1 MWCFIQVLA
10 IIYVF
15 WLVVSKLTTDVLTKG
30 KKRSKHLLHNK
41 FLFKTSVDVLTE
53 SKKRSKHLLHNKFLF
68 KTSVDVLTEG
78 KERSKHLLIRWTIS
92 EHNLYSNIVLIILI
106 ICILIRN
113 IYLFEFQ
120 VYIVSFTCSYQSC
133 APHFVQVSEF
143 STSLR
148 DF

>member
-15 WLVVSKLTTDVLTKG
+15 WLVVSKLTTE
-30 KKRSKHLLHNK
+30 
-41 FLFKTSVDVLTE
+41 VLTE
-53 SKKRSKHLLHNKFLF
+53 IDLANWSCIARSKHLLHNKFLF